1 VVWSEMW
8 MVGGG
13 TVVKFEPFCS
23 ANQGGVPFCFRA
35 AYWIL
40 PAVYDAGLPDF
51 TATLPV
57 L

>member
-1 VVWSEMW
+1 